1 MCWCYQAIRLFFVRF
16 GGSKDVRQ
24 RGISKHHQLQRSCEQ
39 LRVHRAMATCRWD
52 FGHQAGPCTCG
63 TCPFISLD
71 FEDRSNGWRC
81 KDLRLMMILRDFGR
95 NSYLETRCLHTAR
108 DVVSFT
114 AAVSSSGASGKWA
127 TALGLYGNMCVAAVL
142 ANVIMC
148 NSLMSVA
155 RFWNRGIHLGGRW
168 CYY

>member
-1 MCWCYQAIRLFFVRF
+1 
-16 GGSKDVRQ
+16 
-24 RGISKHHQLQRSCEQ
+24 
-39 LRVHRAMATCRWD
+39 
-52 FGHQAGPCTCG
+52 
-63 TCPFISLD
+63 
-71 FEDRSNGWRC
+71 
-81 KDLRLMMILRDFGR
+81 MMILRVFGR

-155 RFWNRGIHLGGRW
+155 RF
-168 CYY
+168 